1 MNREEPSAMII
12 GTGSAAPEKVLTNH
26 DLEKMVDT
34 SDEWIRGRTGIERR
48 HILEEG
54 KTNSD
59 LASEAAL
66 KAIED
71 AELTP
76 EDIDCILLATVTPDS
91 FFPSTACQVQAKI
104 GAVNAAAFDMAAAC
118 SGFLYALTTAE
129 SYIISGQFKNILVI
143 GSEVLSRFVD
153 WEDRTTCV
161 LFGDGAGAVVVSAS
175 KEQRGI
181 LSTFIKSD
189 GRLGDLLYIP
199 AGGSTIPATI
209 ESVTNRMHSI
219 KMKGREVFKHAVRTM
234 VEAAKQGL
242 KKAGKKDDDLS
253 LLIAHQA
260 NVRIIDA
267 VAQRLHLTKEKV
279 FVNLQEYGNTS
290 SATIPLA
297 IDQAR
302 KEGRLKKNDLC
313 LLVAFGGGFT
323 WGASLVRF

>member
-1 MNREEPSAMII
+1 MNKEPSAMII
-12 GTGSAAPEKVLTNH
+12 GTGSAAPKKVLTNH

-59 LASEAAL
+59 LASKAAL
-66 KAIED
+66 NAIED
-71 AELTP
+71 AGLSP

-129 SYIISGQFKNILVI
+129 SYIISGQFENVLVI

-161 LFGDGAGAVVVSAS
+161 LFGDGAGAVVVSHS
-175 KEQRGI
+175 KEKRGI
-181 LSTFIKSD
+181 LSSFIKSD
-189 GRLGDLLYIP
+189 GRLGDLLQVP
-199 AGGSTIPATI
+199 GGGSTIPASI
-209 ESVTNRMHSI
+209 ESVTNRMHTI

-234 VEAAKQGL
+234 VDAAKQGL
-242 KKAGKKDDDLS
+242 KKAGKKDEDLS

-267 VAQRLHLTKEKV
+267 VAQRLHLTKDKV